1 MRCHVQIFRCWHTP
15 ERLKPYQQKVSEEN
29 WAVWAV
35 KCFTSVN
42 HRQLMKT
49 QQPIELH
56 LGEICAIHRWREKT
70 IRFDLWSYENW
81 SMYHKFIFLIAFN
94 WNGIENGSD
103 KYNTYIFLDV
113 LVRIIAG
120 YIYKLRRFFCQ
131 VFLLISHKAGKARPI
146 ENRNARYRLKSLFYV
161 TR

>member
-1 MRCHVQIFRCWHTP
+1 
-15 ERLKPYQQKVSEEN
+15 
-29 WAVWAV
+29 
-35 KCFTSVN
+35 
-42 HRQLMKT
+42 
-49 QQPIELH
+49 
-56 LGEICAIHRWREKT
+56 
-70 IRFDLWSYENW
+70 
-81 SMYHKFIFLIAFN
+81 MYHKFIFLIAFN
-94 WNGIENGSD
+94 WNGLENSSD

-146 ENRNARYRLKSLFYV
+146 ENRNERYRLKSLFYV